1 MGNRGGLAAYAVCV
15 FCLRGGVACAGKTM
29 FLITLEKK
37 CVSLLRVFY
46 SYAANCVTNP
56 YERVVRI
63 EIAVETVTQI

>member
-1 MGNRGGLAAYAVCV
+1 MCFAYAAVLV
-15 FCLRGGVACAGKTM
+15 VLVNTMCLLTR
-29 FLITLEKK
+29 KK

-63 EIAVETVTQI
+63 EITVATVTEI